1 MRHLTFVVPT
11 LALTVFS
18 LCKLTAED
26 VPVVAPALAPNPAMT
41 EVATSSEAAKAV
53 TPSTLPVS
61 ATRINSAPE
70 DQPYGF
76 YRHQRTELDHATG
89 RTAVDALN
97 NTPGVFVQKTAGN
110 QSSPYIRGLT
120 GEQTLLLLDGVRLNN
135 AMFRPGA
142 NQYSALIPDSS
153 IGAIDVILGSSST
166 VSGSDGLTGA
176 IDFRLAE
183 AGRGLNQAIS
193 PWVAAGGGSADGYRV
208 AGGFDGSI
216 GDFRYSLD
224 GGFADYHDLKGGKN
238 AGDHLYGTAAGQ
250 DEIPNSSFS
259 EYHFG
264 GRVAYVGLQ
273 NNRFELSAG
282 QTEQWDAPRPDG
294 YFGNSAAAT
303 RFSRYYDPQ
312 TFTYAHARHVH
323 GGAGSLP
330 RVQTTL
336 YYHQQA
342 EEQTREDNNAGR
354 YRRRE
359 FQDQIDTLGIDLQLT
374 SLINRHEIT
383 YGGTLYQ
390 DRTTTNYQRYQ
401 SPAGNLNPASAIQDQ
416 SAASNPGQ
424 TTVPDD
430 ALYNGI
436 GVFLQDFWRI
446 TDQWDLLAG
455 VRYSRYD
462 WNFDVT
468 ADRAGYAFIGPAA
481 IDDSADAVTGSL
493 RLGFTPV
500 PPVYTFVGISQ
511 GFRAPNLSNLSGIQ
525 DRGSSTSGG
534 TGPQVLGNPSLD
546 AEKSVTY
553 ELGGRLTDGKDQ
565 LALTGFY
572 TTIDDLI
579 QAEYTDVNGDGVI
592 TAVDT
597 ARVVNSDQAR
607 LWGAE
612 FSSDYGLPMG
622 NILPAHAR
630 WSLFQVTNWVNG
642 KVDAYNPASLSVEE
656 FNLSKA
662 NRLFGV
668 LGTRLGLEQGW
679 WALTQMRWSAPY
691 HDVAPGDA
699 NDTRH
704 TTFGAVGEAPGA
716 MPGYAVIDVKIGWVV
731 PGGKYWVDL
740 ALENLLNATYREPGS
755 GTDGSGLNAILSA
768 GARF

>member
-1 MRHLTFVVPT
+1 MRHLTFFVPT
-11 LALTVFS
+11 LALT
-18 LCKLTAED
+18 LCRLSAED
-26 VPVVAPALAPNPAMT
+26 VPSVAPAPSPAPAPIEAPK
-41 EVATSSEAAKAV
+41 ATV
-53 TPSTLPVS
+53 PSTLAVS
-61 ATRINSAPE
+61 ATRLSSEPE
-70 DQPYGF
+70 DQPYAF
-76 YRHQRTELDHATG
+76 YRHQRTELDQAKG
-89 RTAVDALN
+89 RTAVEALN

-120 GEQTLLLLDGVRLNN
+120 GEQTLLLFDGVRLNN
-135 AMFRPGA
+135 ALFRPGA

-183 AGRGLNQAIS
+183 AGRGLDQSIS
-193 PWVAAGGGSADGYRV
+193 PWVSGRAGSADGYRV
-208 AGGFDGSI
+208 AGGFDGRI
-216 GDFRYSLD
+216 GDFLYSLD
-224 GGFADYHDLKGGKN
+224 GGFADFHDLEGGKH
-238 AGDHLYGTAAGQ
+238 AGDHLFGSAAGQ
-250 DEIPNSSFS
+250 DEIPNSSFR

-264 GRVAYVGLQ
+264 GRVAYVGLD

-294 YFGNSAAAT
+294 YFENSGVAT

-312 TFTYAHARHVH
+312 TFTYAHARHVY

-330 RVQTTL
+330 RIQTTL

-342 EEQTREDNNAGR
+342 EEQTREDNNGGR

-359 FQDQIDTLGIDLQLT
+359 YQDQIDTLGVDLQLT
-374 SLINRHEIT
+374 SRVDRHELT

-390 DRTTTNYQRYQ
+390 DRTTTDYQRFR
-401 SPAGNLNPASAIQDQ
+401 SPAADLNPANAVQDQ

-430 ALYNGI
+430 ATYNGV

-446 TDQWDLLAG
+446 TDQWDLLVG
-455 VRYSRYD
+455 LRYSRYD

-468 ADRAGYAFIGPAA
+468 ADRAGYAAIGPAT
-481 IDDSADAVTGSL
+481 IDDSADAVTGSV
-493 RLGFTPV
+493 RLGFTPA

-525 DRGSSTSGG
+525 DSGSSSSGG
-534 TGPQVLGNPSLD
+534 TGPQITGNPSLD

-553 ELGGRLTDGKDQ
+553 EIGGRLTDGKDQ

-579 QAEYTDVNGDGVI
+579 QVEYTDSAAPFGQI
-592 TAVDT
+592 TAADT
-597 ARVVNSDQAR
+597 ARIVNADQAR

-622 NILPAHAR
+622 NVLPAHAR
-630 WSLFQVTNWVNG
+630 LSLFQMTNWVNG
-642 KVDAYNPASLSVEE
+642 KVEAYNPVSLSVEE
-656 FNLSKA
+656 FNISKA

-679 WALTQMRWSAPY
+679 WGLMQMRWSAPY
-691 HDVAPGDA
+691 NDVATGDA
-699 NDTRH
+699 IDTRH

-716 MPGYAVIDVKIGWVV
+716 MPGYAVMDMKIGWVV